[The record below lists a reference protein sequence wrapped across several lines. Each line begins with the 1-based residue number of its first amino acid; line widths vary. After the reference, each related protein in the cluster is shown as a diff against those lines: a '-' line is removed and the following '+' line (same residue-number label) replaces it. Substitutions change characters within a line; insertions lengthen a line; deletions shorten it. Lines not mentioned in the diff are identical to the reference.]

1 MSLNE
6 DKGLSINLYSTLL
19 FTISSSEIEISLFF
33 YRTLFSLR
41 TRLAYYNFD
50 NLSFIRLGETFASMR
65 SGVLPKYFAAVADAR
80 AREIGSVQ
88 PRAGT
93 TSCLTMWSNGFS
105 ISLSLSKFI
114 ITYPINALHPNF
126 VQHPLPQS
134 TEQLIQQQLPYVV

>member
-1 MSLNE
+1 MISITC
-6 DKGLSINLYSTLL
+6 LSICCIL
-19 FTISSSEIEISLFF
+19 FDAIAQ
-33 YRTLFSLR
+33 
-41 TRLAYYNFD
+41 RL
-50 NLSFIRLGETFASMR
+50 SIVR

-114 ITYPINALHPNF
+114 ITYPINVLHPNF
-126 VQHPLPQS
+126 YRHLLPQS
-134 TEQLIQQQLPYVV
+134 MGQLIQQRLPYVV

>member
-1 MSLNE
+1 M
-6 DKGLSINLYSTLL
+6 
-19 FTISSSEIEISLFF
+19 
-33 YRTLFSLR
+33 
-41 TRLAYYNFD
+41 FD
-50 NLSFIRLGETFASMR
+50 NTFIAAAIGNPTMPVPGTATPNSFFIRLGETFTSMR

-114 ITYPINALHPNF
+114 ITYPINVLHPNF
-126 VQHPLPQS
+126 YRHLLPQS
-134 TEQLIQQQLPYVV
+134 MGQLIQQRLPYVV